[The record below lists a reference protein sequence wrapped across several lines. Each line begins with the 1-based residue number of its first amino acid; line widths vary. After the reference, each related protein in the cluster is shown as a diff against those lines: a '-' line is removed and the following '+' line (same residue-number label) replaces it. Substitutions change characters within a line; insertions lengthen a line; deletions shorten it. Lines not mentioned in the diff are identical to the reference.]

1 MFDLGHQEMKANLSQ
16 LGLRQKS
23 SDITRLMALAFQ
35 RPDILSLAAGF
46 TDSESLPVE
55 DVREIVQ
62 EISCLETEAK
72 ASLQYGPNIGRDA
85 LRSHLTSRI
94 ANCDLDSEAA
104 LQPDRLFITNGSQQA
119 LYLAVQTL
127 CDAGDCILVEQPT
140 YFVFLEILQGLGVE
154 PIPMPMDDRGD
165 VDLDVLRTVFEKAA
179 LDGSIEKIKAV
190 YLVSYFANPSGHS
203 ISEEVKQALG
213 ELLTEFNSSIAL
225 LEDAAYRELYYEEA
239 HPAKSALSIDSCCDL
254 PVLYT
259 STLTKPYASGLK
271 VGYVYCNSDE
281 WRDAMLA
288 VKGQQDFGTS
298 HFTQAILE
306 RALLSGRFDRH
317 LSELRGIYN
326 RKMQALH
333 RCLARSLLD
342 LGWSWAI
349 PEGGLYLWLRSP
361 NGLPTGSESEFHKAC
376 LDSGVFYVPGDLC
389 FVNNAQIDYIRASF
403 GVLSENQLEEAAER
417 FNRAAASVDRAIAN

>member
-1 MFDLGHQEMKANLSQ
+1 MFDLRYQEMKANLSQ

-94 ANCDLDSEAA
+94 ANCDLDSEAV

-127 CDAGDCILVEQPT
+127 CDAGDCILVDQPPD
-140 YFVFLEILQGLGVE
+140 FVFLEILQGLGVE
-154 PIPMPMDDRGD
+154 RIPMPMDDRGD

-203 ISEEVKQALG
+203 ISEEVKQALC
-213 ELLTEFNSSIAL
+213 ELLT
-225 LEDAAYRELYYEEA
+225 
-239 HPAKSALSIDSCCDL
+239 
-254 PVLYT
+254 
-259 STLTKPYASGLK
+259 
-271 VGYVYCNSDE
+271 
-281 WRDAMLA
+281 
-288 VKGQQDFGTS
+288 
-298 HFTQAILE
+298 
-306 RALLSGRFDRH
+306 
-317 LSELRGIYN
+317 
-326 RKMQALH
+326 
-333 RCLARSLLD
+333 
-342 LGWSWAI
+342 
-349 PEGGLYLWLRSP
+349 
-361 NGLPTGSESEFHKAC
+361 
-376 LDSGVFYVPGDLC
+376 
-389 FVNNAQIDYIRASF
+389 
-403 GVLSENQLEEAAER
+403 
-417 FNRAAASVDRAIAN
+417 

>member
-1 MFDLGHQEMKANLSQ
+1 MKANLSQ
-16 LGLRQKS
+16 LGFRQKP

-62 EISCLETEAK
+62 EISDLETEAK
-72 ASLQYGPNIGRDA
+72 ASLQYGSNIGRDT

-94 ANCDLDSEAA
+94 ANGDLAPEDAF
-104 LQPDRLFITNGSQQA
+104 QRDRLFITNGSQQA

-127 CDAGDCILVEQPT
+127 CDPGDCILVEQPT
-140 YFVFLEILQGLGVE
+140 YFVFLEILQGFGVE

-165 VDLDVLRTVFEKAA
+165 VDVDLLRTVVEKAA
-179 LDGSIEKIKAV
+179 LDGSIKKIKAV
-190 YLVSYFANPSGHS
+190 YLVSYFSNPSGHS

-213 ELLTEFNSSIAL
+213 ALMTEFNSSIAV

-239 HPAKSALSIDSCCDL
+239 HPAKSALSIESFSEL

-271 VGYVYCNSDE
+271 VGYAYCNSDE

-298 HFTQAILE
+298 HFTQAIVE

-317 LSELRGIYN
+317 LSELRAIYH
-326 RKMQALH
+326 RKMQTLH
-333 RCLARSLLD
+333 CCLASSLLD
-342 LGWSWAI
+342 LGWGWAI
-349 PEGGLYLWLRSP
+349 PGGGLYLWLRSP
-361 NGLPTGSESEFHKAC
+361 NGLPTGSESEFHQAC
-376 LDSGVFYVPGDLC
+376 LDSGAFYVPGDLC
-389 FVNNAQIDYIRASF
+389 FVNNAQTDYIRASF
-403 GVLSENQLEEAAER
+403 GVLNENQLVEAAER
-417 FNRAAASVDRAIAN
+417 FNRAAASVARAMAS